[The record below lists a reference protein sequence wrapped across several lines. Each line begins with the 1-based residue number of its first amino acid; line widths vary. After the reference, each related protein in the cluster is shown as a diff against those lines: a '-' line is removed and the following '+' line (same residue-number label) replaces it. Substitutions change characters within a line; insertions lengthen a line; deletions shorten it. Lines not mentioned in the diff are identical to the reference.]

1 MGGWIPLNILKG
13 YSNYSVKKTE
23 WKAGVNKVGIFQ
35 RILQACGV
43 LDWGNGDG
51 QDSRIQ
57 TIFRIQNR

>member
-1 MGGWIPLNILKG
+1 MNILKG

-43 LDWGNGDG
+43 LDWGNGD
-51 QDSRIQ
+51 SRTAGSKPYLEFKI
-57 TIFRIQNR
+57 NRTW